1 VQGNND
7 KDRWQKADASRNV
20 QDEYLEWSI
29 LRDDQGNIKSVTYT
43 CEGPEVSITGYL
55 MRTSLRHLL
64 VLGIPGQD
72 TAPGNL

>member
-7 KDRWQKADASRNV
+7 KDRWQKADASRKV

-55 MRTSLRHLL
+55 MRTS
-64 VLGIPGQD
+64 
-72 TAPGNL
+72 